1 MTGITDYSLIMIQT
15 TSGATD
21 EDVAAIRQIVEENG
35 YTMNDK
41 RDERTSGTY
50 FAFVACVYAFL
61 GIITLVT
68 VMNIMNSISMSVSA
82 RIKQYG
88 SMRAVGM
95 DGRQLSKMILAE
107 AFTYAFWGLLHWL
120 RDWLALQQND
130 VRFPYH
136 KPIPLCVLEPA
147 CRVAG
152 RHRPVC
158 HCRGGACRLFSGK
171 TDTNHLGDGN
181 HQRTVTAVMS
191 RYKHRE
197 KRAMRTLRKTIVRL
211 LLLVIAA
218 AVMAGCVL
226 IGRGYQMYQAALTQ
240 QSLESKVEEIQSDPG
255 YTELSGLPEMYLNA
269 VVAVEDHRF
278 EQHFGIDLIAIGR
291 AAWNNLTTWSLREGG
306 STITQQLAKNMYFT
320 QEKSFIRKVAE
331 MFVAFRLERAYTKEE
346 ISGVVCQFHLFWRW
360 LLRHCDACEGYLS
373 ESPIEMTDYECT
385 LMAGIPNAPSV
396 YSLTENPALAEQRQ
410 KYVVKQMVKYD
421 YITEDQA
428 KTITK

>member
-1 MTGITDYSLIMIQT
+1 
-15 TSGATD
+15 
-21 EDVAAIRQIVEENG
+21 
-35 YTMNDK
+35 
-41 RDERTSGTY
+41 
-50 FAFVACVYAFL
+50 
-61 GIITLVT
+61 
-68 VMNIMNSISMSVSA
+68 
-82 RIKQYG
+82 
-88 SMRAVGM
+88 
-95 DGRQLSKMILAE
+95 
-107 AFTYAFWGLLHWL
+107 
-120 RDWLALQQND
+120 
-130 VRFPYH
+130 
-136 KPIPLCVLEPA
+136 
-147 CRVAG
+147 
-152 RHRPVC
+152 
-158 HCRGGACRLFSGK
+158 
-171 TDTNHLGDGN
+171 
-181 HQRTVTAVMS
+181 
-191 RYKHRE
+191 
-197 KRAMRTLRKTIVRL
+197 MRTLRKTIVRL

-331 MFVAFRLERAYTKEE
+331 MFMAFRLERAYTKEE
-346 ISGVVCQFHLFWRW
+346 ILELYVNSIYFGDGYYGIS
-360 LLRHCDACEGYLS
+360 DACEGYLN

-396 YSLTENPALAEQRQ
+396 YSLTENPTLAEQRQ